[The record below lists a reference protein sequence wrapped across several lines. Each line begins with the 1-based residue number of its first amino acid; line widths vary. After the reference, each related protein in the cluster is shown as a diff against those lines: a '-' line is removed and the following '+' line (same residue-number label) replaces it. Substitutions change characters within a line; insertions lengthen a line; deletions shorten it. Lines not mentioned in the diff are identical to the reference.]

1 VESHRQEVREA
12 ILDAAGQLVA
22 NHGIL
27 GISMSQLAEST
38 GIGRATLYKYFDDV
52 QQVLAAWH
60 QRQVAGHLEELS
72 AIANRPAEPE
82 ARLRSVLEAYGRM
95 CRQRRR
101 HGGDALAAVLH
112 RAKHIDRP
120 ERELRDLV
128 AGLLTEAAATGAVRT
143 DVPTVELA
151 SYCVHA
157 MAAAGDSD
165 AAARITRLVDL
176 VCSGL
181 ALTGNSRAHGGSSK
195 AAAGIVA

>member
-12 ILDAAGQLVA
+12 ILDAAGQLMA
-22 NHGIL
+22 NQGIL

-52 QQVLAAWH
+52 QHVLAAWH
-60 QRQVAGHLEELS
+60 QRQIAGHLEELT
-72 AIANRPAEPE
+72 AIANRPGGPA
-82 ARLRSVLEAYGRM
+82 ARLRSVLEAYGRL

-101 HGGDALAAVLH
+101 HGGDALAAALH
-112 RAKHIDRP
+112 RADHIDRW
-120 ERELRDLV
+120 ERQLRDLV
-128 AGLLTEAAATGAVRT
+128 VGLLTEAAATGAVRT
-143 DVPTVELA
+143 DVPTAELT

-165 AAARITRLVDL
+165 SDAAAPITLLVDL

-181 ALTGNSRAHGGSSK
+181 ALTNNSGPNDASSK
-195 AAAGIVA
+195 QRPA